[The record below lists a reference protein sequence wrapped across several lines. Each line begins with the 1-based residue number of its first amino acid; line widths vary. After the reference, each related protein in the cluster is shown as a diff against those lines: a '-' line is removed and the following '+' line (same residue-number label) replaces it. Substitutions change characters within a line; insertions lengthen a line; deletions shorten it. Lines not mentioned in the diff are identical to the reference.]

1 MDKRQNVDG
10 VRLAILSNR
19 WEGIARKM
27 ANTLLRTGRSGVL
40 ATARDFSCC
49 IVTADCRLL
58 ATAESIPIHVLSG
71 PDLMARSMID
81 LHPELRAGDAFLHNS
96 PYHGCSHPADLSIL
110 VPIMDDTGRH
120 RYTAVVKAH
129 QADIGNSLP
138 TTYMGSA
145 RDVYNEGALIFAA
158 TQVQRDYKDIEDII
172 RICQLRIRVPEQW
185 WGDYLAMVGAAR
197 IAEREVISLAAEIG
211 WDELDDY
218 VEEWFEYSETIM
230 AAAISR
236 LPAGIVTKSSTH
248 DPAPGTPPEGIKVNA
263 TVTVDPQAGRITV
276 DLRGNIDSL
285 PCGLNVSEACTRTA
299 AMIGI
304 LNAIPEDVP
313 RNAGSFRRLDILL
326 REGGVVGIPRHPT
339 SCSVATTN
347 VADRIT
353 NPVQTAIAELTEHAG
368 QAEAGPIL
376 PGTMAVVSG
385 VDPRRN
391 RPFVN
396 QLFIVHTGGAG
407 TPTEDAWVTI
417 AHAGNAGMLYQDS
430 IEVSELHYPLRI
442 YDKRLVIDTEGAGKF
457 NGAPSSTAEYGPI
470 GCSMDINFV
479 SDGCQNPAKGVRG
492 GGTGGNAKQFR
503 RRIDGSLE
511 TLPGVTS
518 ITLVPGERIVA
529 VTCGGGGFGSPLDR
543 DPHRVAHDAREG
555 WITRKRAADVYG
567 VILDKQ
573 FGIDEGATVTKRQVL
588 SERPAPV
595 VT

>member
-1 MDKRQNVDG
+1 MEKRQKVDG

-49 IVTADCRLL
+49 IVTGDCRLL

-71 PDLMARSMID
+71 PDLMARSMKE
-81 LHPELRAGDAFLHNS
+81 LHPDLKPGDAFLHNS

-110 VPIMDDTGRH
+110 VPIFDGKGRH

-145 RDVYNEGALIFAA
+145 KDVYNEGALIFAA
-158 TQVQRDYKDIEDII
+158 TKVQRDYKDIEDII
-172 RICQLRIRVPEQW
+172 RLCRMRIRVPDQW
-185 WGDYLAMVGAAR
+185 WGDYLGMVGAAR
-197 IAEREVISLAAEIG
+197 IAEREVVNLAGEIG
-211 WDELDDY
+211 WDELDQY
-218 VEEWFEYSETIM
+218 VEDWFEYSETIM
-230 AAAISR
+230 AAAIAK
-236 LPAGIVTKSSTH
+236 LPAGTVTRSSTH

-263 TVTVDPQAGRITV
+263 TVTVDPVGARITV
-276 DLRGNIDSL
+276 DLRDNMDSL

-299 AMIGI
+299 AMIGV
-304 LNAIPEDVP
+304 LNAIPDDVP
-313 RNAGSFRRLDILL
+313 RNAGAFRRIELLL
-326 REGGVVGIPRHPT
+326 RDGGVVGTPKHPT

-368 QAEAGPIL
+368 QAEAGAIL

-391 RPFVN
+391 RSFVN
-396 QLFIVHTGGAG
+396 QLFVVHTGGAA
-407 TPTEDAWVTI
+407 TPTQDAWITI

-442 YDKRLVIDTEGAGKF
+442 YDKRLVTDTEGPGTY

-470 GCSMDINFV
+470 DCSMEVNFV
-479 SDGCQNPAKGVRG
+479 SDGCQNPPRGVRG
-492 GGTGGNAKQFR
+492 GGTGGNAKQYR
-503 RRIDGSLE
+503 RRTDGSLE
-511 TLPGVTS
+511 PLPGVTS
-518 ITLVPGERIVA
+518 TTLAPGERIVA
-529 VTCGGGGFGSPLDR
+529 VTCGGGGFGPPLHR
-543 DPHRVAHDAREG
+543 DPQRVAHNAREG
-555 WITRKRAADVYG
+555 WITRARAEQVYG
-567 VILDKQ
+567 VILSDK
-573 FGIDEGATVTKRQVL
+573 FEINEKETRKRRAELTWQTA
-588 SERPAPV
+588 R
-595 VT
+595 

>member
-1 MDKRQNVDG
+1 MDKQQSIDG

-71 PDLMARSMID
+71 PDLMAQSMKD
-81 LHPELRAGDAFLHNS
+81 LHPDLKAGDAFLHNS
-96 PYHGCSHPADLSIL
+96 PYHGCSHAADLSIL
-110 VPIMDDTGRH
+110 VPIMDGNGRH

-138 TTYMGSA
+138 TTYMGAA

-172 RICQLRIRVPEQW
+172 RLCRMRIRVPDQW

-197 IAEREVISLAAEIG
+197 IAEREVIALAAETG
-211 WDELDDY
+211 WDDLEDY
-218 VEEWFEYSETIM
+218 VEEWFAYSETIM

-236 LPAGIVTKSSTH
+236 LPAGTVTKTSTH
-248 DPAPGTPPEGIKVNA
+248 DPAPGTPPGGITIKA
-263 TVTVDPQAGRITV
+263 TVKVDPVGGRISV
-276 DLRGNIDSL
+276 DLRDNIDSL

-313 RNAGSFRRLDILL
+313 RNAGSFRRIDLLL
-326 REGGVVGIPRHPT
+326 REGGVVGTPRHPT

-368 QAEAGPIL
+368 QAEAGAIL

-385 VDPRRN
+385 IDPRRN

-396 QLFIVHTGGAG
+396 QLFIVHTGGAA
-407 TPTEDAWVTI
+407 TPTQDAWVTI

-442 YDKRLVIDTEGAGKF
+442 YDKRLVADTEGAGTF
-457 NGAPSSTAEYGPI
+457 NGAPSSTAEYGPVD
-470 GCSMDINFV
+470 CAMDINFV
-479 SDGCQNPAKGVRG
+479 SDGCQNPARGVRG
-492 GGTGGNAKQFR
+492 GGTAGNAKQFR
-503 RRIDGSLE
+503 RRTDGSLE

-518 ITLVPGERIVA
+518 ITLSPGERILA
-529 VTCGGGGFGSPLDR
+529 VTCGGGGFGSPLNR
-543 DPHRVAHDAREG
+543 DVRKVAHNVREG
-555 WITRKRAADVYG
+555 LITRQRAADVYG
-567 VILDKQ
+567 VILNAACEV
-573 FGIDEGATVTKRQVL
+573 DEAATQMKRAQL
-588 SERPAPV
+588 AIPASA
-595 VT
+595 

>member
-1 MDKRQNVDG
+1 MEKRQKVDG

-49 IVTADCRLL
+49 IVTGDCRLL

-71 PDLMARSMID
+71 PDLMARSMKE
-81 LHPELRAGDAFLHNS
+81 LHPDLKPGDAFLHNS

-110 VPIMDDTGRH
+110 VPIFDGKGRH

-145 RDVYNEGALIFAA
+145 KDVYNEGALIFAA
-158 TQVQRDYKDIEDII
+158 TKVQRDYKDIEDII
-172 RICQLRIRVPEQW
+172 RLCRMRIRVPDQW
-185 WGDYLAMVGAAR
+185 WGDYLGMVGAAR
-197 IAEREVISLAAEIG
+197 IAEREVINLAGEIG
-211 WDELDDY
+211 WDELDQY
-218 VEEWFEYSETIM
+218 VEDWFEYSETIM
-230 AAAISR
+230 AAAIAK
-236 LPAGIVTKSSTH
+236 LPAGTVTRSSTH

-263 TVTVDPQAGRITV
+263 TVTVDPVGARITV
-276 DLRGNIDSL
+276 DLRDNMDSL

-299 AMIGI
+299 AMIGV
-304 LNAIPEDVP
+304 LNAIPDDVP
-313 RNAGSFRRLDILL
+313 RNAGAFRRIELLL
-326 REGGVVGIPRHPT
+326 RDGGVVGTPKHPT

-368 QAEAGPIL
+368 QAEAGAIL

-391 RPFVN
+391 RSFVN
-396 QLFIVHTGGAG
+396 QLFVVHTGGAA
-407 TPTEDAWVTI
+407 TPTQDAWITI

-442 YDKRLVIDTEGAGKF
+442 YDKRLVTDTEGPGTY

-470 GCSMDINFV
+470 DCSMEVNFV
-479 SDGCQNPAKGVRG
+479 SDGCQNPPQGVRG
-492 GGTGGNAKQFR
+492 GGTGGNAKQYR
-503 RRIDGSLE
+503 RRTDGSLE
-511 TLPGVTS
+511 PLPGVTS
-518 ITLVPGERIVA
+518 TTLAPGERIVA
-529 VTCGGGGFGSPLDR
+529 VTCGGGGFGPPLHR
-543 DPHRVAHDAREG
+543 DPQRVAHNAREG
-555 WITRKRAADVYG
+555 WITRARAERVYG
-567 VILDKQ
+567 VILSDK
-573 FGIDEGATVTKRQVL
+573 FEINEKETRKRRAELTAQTA
-588 SERPAPV
+588 R
-595 VT
+595 

>member
-1 MDKRQNVDG
+1 MENRQKIDG

-49 IVTADCRLL
+49 VVTADCRLL

-71 PDLMARSMID
+71 PDLMAKSMKQ
-81 LHPELRAGDAFLHNS
+81 LHPDLKPGDAFLHNS
-96 PYHGCSHPADLSIL
+96 PYHGCSHAADLSFL
-110 VPIMDDTGRH
+110 VPIFDDRGRH

-145 RDVYNEGALIFAA
+145 KDVYAEGALIFAA

-172 RICQLRIRVPEQW
+172 RLCRMRIRVPDQW
-185 WGDYLAMVGAAR
+185 WGDYLGMAGAGR
-197 IAEREVISLAAEIG
+197 IAEREVINLASEIG
-211 WDELDDY
+211 WDELDQY
-218 VEEWFEYSETIM
+218 VEDWFDYSEALM
-230 AAAISR
+230 AAAIAK
-236 LPAGIVTKSSTH
+236 LPAGTVTKSSTH
-248 DPAPGTPPEGIKVNA
+248 DPAPGTPPEGIKINAIVN
-263 TVTVDPQAGRITV
+263 VDPAVARITV
-276 DLRGNIDSL
+276 DLRDNIDSL

-299 AMIGI
+299 AMIGV
-304 LNAIPEDVP
+304 LNAIPDDVP
-313 RNAGSFRRLDILL
+313 RNAGAFRRLDILV
-326 REGGVVGIPRHPT
+326 REGGVVGAPQHPT

-353 NPVQTAIAELTEHAG
+353 NSVQTAIAELTEDAG
-368 QAEAGPIL
+368 QAEAGAIL

-396 QLFIVHTGGAG
+396 QLFVVHTGGAG
-407 TPTEDAWVTI
+407 TPTQDAWITI

-442 YDKRLVIDTEGAGKF
+442 YDKRFVRDTEGAGAYI
-457 NGAPSSTAEYGPI
+457 GAPSAAAEYGPVD
-470 GCSMDINFV
+470 CAMNVNFV
-479 SDGCQNPAKGVRG
+479 SDGCQNPARGVRG
-492 GGTGGNAKQFR
+492 GGAGGNAQQYR
-503 RRIDGSLE
+503 RRVDGSLE

-518 ITLVPGERIVA
+518 TTLAPGERLVA
-529 VTCGGGGFGSPLDR
+529 VTCGGGGFGPALDR
-543 DPHRVAHDAREG
+543 DPSRVAHQVREG
-555 WITRKRAADVYG
+555 WITRDRAERVYG
-567 VILDKQ
+567 VLLDETSQ
-573 FGIDEGATVTKRQVL
+573 VDWDETRSKRAELAAQ
-588 SERPAPV
+588 SAG
-595 VT
+595 